1 MQAAG
6 CVNLVY
12 KPGSSWLDKSMIQYQ
27 IKAVPCQN
35 YIICYSGRV
44 FLLSGFNI
52 NIYCIGPPE
61 VAWEVI
67 MVKENV
73 AGFHYELYKN
83 CLVIYVTQDL
93 DHHAVLSLRE
103 RSDKLIEAGDVKH
116 VIFDFKDV
124 GFMDS
129 SGIGLLMGRYK
140 KVMFLGGRAAVTSV
154 GKAVD
159 RIFKISGLYKIIE
172 KYDTPVD
179 AIKALEV
186 KYEDYI

>member
-1 MQAAG
+1 
-6 CVNLVY
+6 
-12 KPGSSWLDKSMIQYQ
+12 MIDRNWK
-27 IKAVPCQN
+27 ILTSVS
-35 YIICYSGRV
+35 I
-44 FLLSGFNI
+44 I
-52 NIYCIGPPE
+52 NIRRDS
-61 VAWEVI
+61 
-67 MVKENV
+67 MLKENM

-83 CLVIYVTQDL
+83 CLVIYITQDL

-103 RSDKLIEAGDVKH
+103 RSDRLIEAGDVKH
-116 VIFDFKDV
+116 VIFDFKDT

-140 KVMFLGGRAAVTSV
+140 KVMFIGGRACVTNV
-154 GKAVD
+154 GSAVD

-172 KYDTPVD
+172 KYDTPED